1 IDTGTGLTGGGDLSQ
16 DRTIALDATTQSAL
30 ALATSAVQPGDLAAV
45 ATSGDFGDLS
55 DVPAMVSSLG
65 ALSDP
70 DADRIVFWD
79 DSADALAFLEI
90 GTGLEISGTSLQLTS
105 AAQNALTLA
114 ATALQPGD
122 NISALTNDT
131 GYITGI
137 GGFSIGD
144 LADVNIGTPGSGEDG
159 YALVWDN
166 DEGEFVLA
174 PVSGGGGTVTSVAV
188 SVPTGFTVTGSPIT
202 SSGTIEIEYDTGYQ
216 GFTSAEAALIASAV
230 QPGDLAAV
238 AFSGDYDD
246 LTNVPSTFPPAAH
259 THNASDINAGTLA
272 DARLSSNVALRNA
285 ENPCTAQVVITGT
298 HATDTR
304 IRRGDT
310 TGILRLLGGTSAD
323 GTTGGHI
330 ALFGAD
336 FGGAR
341 SGGADFNAGT
351 GGIARVQAPS
361 GTVEL
366 NAN

>member
-1 IDTGTGLTGGGDLSQ
+1 
-16 DRTIALDATTQSAL
+16 
-30 ALATSAVQPGDLAAV
+30 DLAAV

-55 DVPAMVSSLG
+55 DVPAMVSSL
-65 ALSDP
+65 ASLSDP
-70 DADRIVFWD
+70 NADRIVFWD
-79 DSADALAFLEI
+79 DSAGALAFLEI

-122 NISALTNDT
+122 NISDLTNDT

-202 SSGTIEIEYDTGYQ
+202 SSGTIKIEYDTGYQ

-272 DARLSSNVALRNA
+272 EARLSSNVALLNRT
-285 ENPCTAQVVITGT
+285 PQTF
-298 HATDTR
+298 
-304 IRRGDT
+304 
-310 TGILRLLGGTSAD
+310 TGINIFRSAPNVYGAVEVGPSANRVLQLGTYDAD
-323 GTTGGHI
+323 STDIVSVVNQTT
-330 ALFGAD
+330 AY
-336 FGGAR
+336 
-341 SGGADFNAGT
+341 
-351 GGIARVQAPS
+351 
-361 GTVEL
+361 
-366 NAN
+366 